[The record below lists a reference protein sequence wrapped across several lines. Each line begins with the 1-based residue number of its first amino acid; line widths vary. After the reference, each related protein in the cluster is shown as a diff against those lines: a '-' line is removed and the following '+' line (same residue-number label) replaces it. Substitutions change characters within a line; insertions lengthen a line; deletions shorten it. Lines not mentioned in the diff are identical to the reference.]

1 MNGISINFYFQL
13 EDKVEI
19 CYLLFPEGFSDL
31 FLYLGIMNFTEKKN
45 NKLGERRNR
54 KS

>member
-13 EDKVEI
+13 KDKVEI

-31 FLYLGIMNFTEKKN
+31 FLYLGIMNFTEQKN
-45 NKLGERRNR
+45 NKLF
-54 KS
+54 S